1 MLADTLGL
9 VTSRP
14 EASKL
19 LLAVHLR
26 DLLQEQVQ
34 GAEDCLLVAAVQG
47 PMYGTVAVLRSVL
60 EEVKEGERGAE
71 WADLIADILSVCYR
85 AWRAVREV
93 VASDSPEG
101 HLPMDQEA
109 VRRAARGGLGGGGKE
124 GDRRSIKGQLH
135 TAGSR
140 LEVKDVFPV
149 ELVEEVVDELVCG
162 VLGQEVRRQPQEM
175 GEKVWQL
182 QVEKVGKQEEP
193 EEGEE
198 VTEAGHTKAKEVSSQ
213 MLLLCA
219 WRTVK
224 EVSLLLGHLCSTFSS
239 KENATN
245 LVTVDQVLQV
255 SDFLMNLL
263 LETKHR
269 GAFEQAYVAFCSLVS
284 CLWRSSL
291 PALHSQPAL
300 LMEQVLPYPASKI
313 LALL

>member
-14 EASKL
+14 KASKL